1 MESKK
6 RKSPRTLDVHSPGE
20 RDKRVHSVVAEQTL
34 WDGDADD
41 KPSQQIVRADSPLGF
56 TYFSTHADL
65 ARLQDTADDLRAILE
80 EFRQIAG
87 SRHRY
92 GDSLR
97 SQGRSRNPLQN
108 WREAPERLNEAE
120 KDELQRAIQ
129 EAHRRDLEELEGK
142 GVEVESEEEEWD
154 DDSLLDGSDGDGNEE
169 ASERLGGCGE

>member
-1 MESKK
+1 M
-6 RKSPRTLDVHSPGE
+6 HSPGNK
-20 RDKRVHSVVAEQTL
+20 DKRVDSVVAEQTP
-34 WDGDADD
+34 WDGNADD

-65 ARLQDTADDLRAILE
+65 ARLQDTADDLRAVLE

-92 GDSLR
+92 GDSSR
-97 SQGRSRNPLQN
+97 SERRPPNPLQN

-129 EAHRRDLEELEGK
+129 EAHRKDLEELEGK
-142 GVEVESEEEEWD
+142 IVGAESEDEQWD

-169 ASERLGGCGE
+169 ASEKLGRCGE